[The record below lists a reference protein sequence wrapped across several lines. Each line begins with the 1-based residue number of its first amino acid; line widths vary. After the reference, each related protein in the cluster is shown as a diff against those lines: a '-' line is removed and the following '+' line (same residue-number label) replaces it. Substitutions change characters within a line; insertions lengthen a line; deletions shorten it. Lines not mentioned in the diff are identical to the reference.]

1 MIQALEIGKTFQQR
15 RVLSNISFTVP
26 QGEFFGIIGPNGSG
40 KSTLLSILSGLV
52 APDTGLATIHG
63 RSVNGYKRKEL
74 ARWMA
79 VLQQDA
85 LPPNGFT
92 VREVVAMGRYPFQNW
107 FGQEA
112 GDVSQ
117 QIESVMECLNLTA
130 LADRPMEQLSGG
142 ERQRTAL
149 AKAMVQEPNLLLLDE
164 PTTYLDIGY
173 QIQFLDLIR
182 RWQQSSNLTV
192 IAVLHDLN
200 LASMYC
206 DRLMLLHE
214 GRIVRLGKPSDVITS
229 PTIRSVYGAEATV
242 IDHPGNGVPQ
252 ILLGMDP
259 MQTIRRRA

>member
-1 MIQALEIGKTFQQR
+1 MIQALEIGKTFHQR
-15 RVLSNISFTVP
+15 RVLSNINFTVP

-40 KSTLLSILSGLV
+40 KSTLLHILSGLV
-52 APDTGLATIHG
+52 VPDTGLATIHG
-63 RSVNGYKRKEL
+63 RSVNSYKRKEM

-79 VLQQDA
+79 VIQQDA

-117 QIESVMECLNLTA
+117 RMASVMESLDVTT
-130 LADRPMEQLSGG
+130 LADRPVEQLSGG

-149 AKAMVQEPNLLLLDE
+149 AKAMVQEPNVLLLDE
-164 PTTYLDIGY
+164 PTTFLDIGY
-173 QIQFLDLIR
+173 QIQFMDLIR
-182 RWQQSSNLTV
+182 RWQQRSNLTV

-206 DRLMLLHE
+206 DRLLLLHE
-214 GRIVRLGKPSDVITS
+214 GRMVRLGKPSDVITS
-229 PTIRSVYGAEATV
+229 STIRSVYGAEATV
-242 IDHPGNGVPQ
+242 IHHPGNGVPQ
-252 ILLGMDP
+252 ILLDTDLKQNM
-259 MQTIRRRA
+259 RRRA